1 MAKTLFGDETETEV
15 EASST
20 TLFGDVAENA
30 VALVEPAEQK
40 PLNPEVAFDRAGRTW
55 DSSVKEE
62 IPLTATGKA
71 LETIEDNTK
80 KKQVVGVGLGPLWGL
95 DEEPLLTMRERLG
108 LEAPETIPINIGG
121 ILKEIPKGVARFL
134 QRDVAGTFGGTV
146 VDWLG
151 QFIELG
157 GKAVDDFTKFGSKD
171 KDRIYNPLAESIM
184 ALGEKISLHG
194 KESRAI
200 WANAAATGWE
210 AMDENLKET
219 DPISYGAG
227 RLSEGIGSSALSVL
241 AVYLSGGASAAPQII
256 NAGIQIN
263 RGLLALSILS
273 AGGSFE
279 HAQNQGE
286 NFLWATLHGLAD
298 GAVEYAM
305 ETAFLKGIRT
315 KGSLAVGLKEGAEE
329 FFTGMMQNTRASM
342 LEGANQGLS
351 AYEASKQAFISSL
364 RQSPWEVAAGFIGGY
379 GISAG
384 ANLVSLTKK
393 GITGPTIEAAKQ
405 AEAVKAQEKAATT
418 GTRAEIV
425 APDEAAKAEIEAK
438 PVAGK
443 EVTAEIGQAGVAE
456 TDLPIPEQHRD
467 APDFWKN
474 LHVRRQ
480 ENQSRLSQEEEIVVQ
495 QIRDSS
501 TELSQAIEG
510 FEKAE
515 PGTPESRKTSREALR
530 IQRDIDIEVTKMPIE
545 ELRKRL
551 PAELQPTDGTVD
563 GQTETTE
570 HGSIFKTGQSVTFEF
585 IRNTEKSPDFGA
597 RFKQDIEP
605 AGKFMTIKPSTFK
618 PIQGFESGEI
628 TFKSPLVIEFNTG
641 EKATGFDE
649 NNWKANLSK
658 AFGGKTG
665 KELSKAILD
674 AGFDGIVT
682 VGKSGETS
690 EIVDLRVIG
699 KIQAQP
705 TEAKPE
711 PKRIIS
717 KAAYEK
723 ARKRLIDPTTLRAGI
738 DPQSFADLVIV
749 GAFHFESGVRNFA
762 EWSAKMIE
770 ELGESIKPHLK
781 KVWNDVNAQ
790 RIPTNQ
796 ERERLRKQRGFVSSV
811 KGALP
816 ELKVEGTYIP
826 RSTDELSIKA
836 RNLVK
841 EDIKQAEQ
849 VALKGNSDKSVAV
862 ASELLKHYSEQA
874 ALASDETVKDALYD
888 KAGNVASDI
897 AAKLTESGRAVQAAI
912 ILTRLTPEGQLRFAA
927 REIQKYN
934 EKIEESKGGLFGLKK
949 KIPELTAKQAEEI
962 LTEMKAIEEMPPG
975 TEKAR
980 RFQKLQNK
988 ISDMVPTSLF
998 QKMIAVWKAGLLT
1011 GIKTTGLNITAN
1023 ISHIGTETVAK
1034 IPAVMVDKIVSIG
1047 TGKRTVAFTMK
1058 GLPTGAVTGV
1068 KRGIDYLVT
1077 GYDERDIGVKLDYKR
1092 TNMGKGNL
1100 AKALQFGTDGVFRL
1114 LGAEDQPFYYAAKLR
1129 SLYEQAKVSA
1139 INNNL
1144 RGKKAADHINN
1155 LVENPTEDMIKN
1167 ASKDA
1172 EAMVFQNKTKLGDLG
1187 KDIQKLAGGLGEIVV
1202 PFARTPAA
1210 VAMQVVNYTP
1220 VGAVKTILEN
1230 IGKGKF
1236 NQRDFVTGIGR
1247 SIVGAVPL
1255 VIGAALWDNDM
1266 LTLDFPKTEK
1276 ERKLWEIEG
1285 RKANSIK
1292 VDGKW
1297 RTIQSFGPAGNTLVI
1312 GGHFRRAFLE
1322 SGSPSEAMVQ
1332 ALAGSAKSFT
1342 EQTFLQGIN
1351 QFSAALNDPERSGP
1365 RLARGLVSS
1374 VIPTIV
1380 GDVARAGDPLERRTG
1395 SVAGRVKAKI
1405 PGLRQTL
1412 EPRITVL
1419 GEEKKAS
1426 ANPLEIMIDP
1436 TRPSKEINT
1445 VVVKELRRLFDAG
1458 FEVTPS
1464 LLGNKEGFE
1473 ALTPK
1478 ENTELWKRS
1487 GQLIRDSLN
1496 SVFTEPA
1503 YKTWPD
1509 EAKAE
1514 VVNRVVAISKDAAKA
1529 EAVVNQLK
1537 GLKGKDLT
1545 DKLIILNESGLM
1557 TSELI
1562 PKKVLQQLKAK

>member
-1 MAKTLFGDETETEV
+1 MAKTLFGDEAETEAGGV
-15 EASST
+15 GT

-30 VALVEPAEQK
+30 VALLEPTEQK
-40 PLNPEVAFDRAGRTW
+40 PLEPEVAFDRAGRTW
-55 DSSVKEE
+55 DSSVKEQ

-71 LETIEDNTK
+71 LETIEGNTK
-80 KKQVVGVGLGPLWGL
+80 KKQTVGVGLGPLWDL
-95 DEEPLLTMRERLG
+95 DEKPITMRERLG
-108 LEAPETIPINIGG
+108 LEPTETIPINIGG

-134 QRDVAGTFGGTV
+134 QRDLAGTFGGTV

-157 GKAVDDFTKFGSKD
+157 GKAVDDFTKLGSKD

-227 RLSEGIGSSALSVL
+227 RLSEGVGSSALSVL
-241 AVYLSGGASAAPQII
+241 AVYLSGGASAAPQAI

-263 RGLLALSILS
+263 RGLLALSTLS
-273 AGGSFE
+273 AAGGFE
-279 HAQNQGE
+279 HAQNEGE

-305 ETAFLKGIRT
+305 ETAFLKGIQT
-315 KGSLAVGLKEGAEE
+315 KGRLAVGVKEGTEE
-329 FFTGMMQNTRASM
+329 FFTGMMQNTRAGI
-342 LEGANQGLS
+342 LEGTNQGLS
-351 AYEASKQAFISSL
+351 AYEASKAAFISSL

-379 GISAG
+379 GIAAG
-384 ANLVSLTKK
+384 ADLVSLTQK
-393 GITGPTIEAAKQ
+393 GITGPTTEAVKQ
-405 AEAVKAQEKAATT
+405 AEAAKAPEKAATT
-418 GTRAEIV
+418 GTGAEII
-425 APDEAAKAEIEAK
+425 APEAVAK
-438 PVAGK
+438 PEKPAK
-443 EVTAEIGQAGVAE
+443 PLTEQEVTAEVQKAAELPQIDRAELPSDVEIKVEKFSAKEASPEGAPFALPARPATQRLSIASDNMSREQIQNLESQGFVKMSRENRWVSPEIPQAPAAAVTEGEVSVELLTARGTRAAADIGGVQAVGA
-456 TDLPIPEQHRD
+456 
-467 APDFWKN
+467 KN
-474 LHVRRQ
+474 LKEANKILEKAGERPV
-480 ENQSRLSQEEEIVVQ
+480 SRKVKKITVDFLEDLYSNKKPPVIGDSFTDSKGFRIEVTAISKTPTGTTEIDYQTFPKKGIGRTRSIFVDKVFQAQVVAV
-495 QIRDSS
+495 
-501 TELSQAIEG
+501 TEG
-510 FEKAE
+510 KAE
-515 PGTPESRKTSREALR
+515 PK
-530 IQRDIDIEVTKMPIE
+530 
-545 ELRKRL
+545 
-551 PAELQPTDGTVD
+551 
-563 GQTETTE
+563 
-570 HGSIFKTGQSVTFEF
+570 
-585 IRNTEKSPDFGA
+585 
-597 RFKQDIEP
+597 
-605 AGKFMTIKPSTFK
+605 
-618 PIQGFESGEI
+618 
-628 TFKSPLVIEFNTG
+628 
-641 EKATGFDE
+641 
-649 NNWKANLSK
+649 
-658 AFGGKTG
+658 
-665 KELSKAILD
+665 
-674 AGFDGIVT
+674 
-682 VGKSGETS
+682 
-690 EIVDLRVIG
+690 RVI
-699 KIQAQP
+699 
-705 TEAKPE
+705 
-711 PKRIIS
+711 S
-717 KAAYEK
+717 KSAYEK

-749 GAFHFESGVRNFA
+749 GAFHFETGVRNFA

-790 RIPTNQ
+790 QIPTKQ
-796 ERERLRKQRGFVSSV
+796 EQERLRKQRGFVKTI

-874 ALASDETVKDALYD
+874 ALASDQTVKDALYD

-934 EKIEESKGGLFGLKK
+934 DKIEKSKGGLFGLKK
-949 KIPELTAKQAEEI
+949 KIPELTPKQTEEI

-1023 ISHIGTETVAK
+1023 ISHVATETLAK
-1034 IPAVMVDKIVSIG
+1034 IPAVMLDKIVSIG
-1047 TGKRTVAFTMK
+1047 TGKRSVAFTMK
-1058 GLPTGAVTGV
+1058 GLPKGAVIGV
-1068 KRGIDYLVT
+1068 KRGVDYLVT
-1077 GYDERDIGVKLDYKR
+1077 GYDERDIGTKLDYKR
-1092 TNMGKGNL
+1092 KSFGKGKT
-1100 AKALQFGTDGVFRL
+1100 ARALQAYTDGVFRL
-1114 LGAEDQPFYYAAKLR
+1114 LGAEDQPFYYATKLR

-1139 INNNL
+1139 INAGL
-1144 RGKKAADHINN
+1144 RGKKAQSHIDN
-1155 LVENPTEDMIKN
+1155 LMESPTEDMIKN

-1172 EAMVFQNKTKLGDLG
+1172 ESAVFQNKTSLGDLAKG
-1187 KDIQKLAGGLGEIVV
+1187 IQGLAKGAGEIVV
-1202 PFARTPAA
+1202 PFGRTPSA
-1210 VAMQVVNYTP
+1210 VAMQIINYSP
-1220 VGAVKTILEN
+1220 VGAVKTIIEN

-1236 NQRDFVTGIGR
+1236 NQRDFVTGLGR
-1247 SIVGAVPL
+1247 SIVGAIPL

-1276 ERKLWEIEG
+1276 ERKLWDIEG
-1285 RKANSIK
+1285 RKANSVK

-1297 RTIQSFGPAGNTLVI
+1297 RTIQSFGPAGNLLVV

-1380 GDVARAGDPLERRTG
+1380 GDIARATDPLERRTG

-1458 FEVTPS
+1458 FRVTPS

-1473 ALTPK
+1473 LLTPK
-1478 ENTELWKRS
+1478 ENTELWKRA
-1487 GQLIRDSLN
+1487 GQLIKESLN
-1496 SVFTEPA
+1496 SIFSEPS
-1503 YKTWPD
+1503 YKTWMD

-1514 VVNRVVAISKDAAKA
+1514 VINRVVAISKDAAKA

-1545 DKLIILNESGLM
+1545 GKLIILSESGLM